1 MTKLFKTWLGAGAL
15 TSALA
20 LAGPAFAT
28 DLTEMTEAERA
39 AFRTEVRAY
48 LLDNP
53 EVIMEAVQVLEERQ
67 QAAQEGMDGALVE
80 ANRAAIFNDGF
91 SHVGGNPDGDIT
103 LVEFLDYRCSYC
115 RKAHD
120 EVHELVST
128 DGNIRFITKEFPILG
143 PESLESS
150 KFAIAVRNVAG
161 DDAYVAAN
169 DTLMRYNGKITEA
182 ALRKMSG
189 ALGVD
194 ADAVMAEMDSDAV
207 MQVIAET
214 RALAQRLQING
225 TPSFV
230 LETEMLRGYL
240 PLEGMRQIVAEVR
253 EAG

>member
-1 MTKLFKTWLGAGAL
+1 MTQFLKYATLAST
-15 TSALA
+15 LA
-20 LAGPAFAT
+20 LATPALAT
-28 DLTEMTEAERA
+28 DLTEMSDAERE
-39 AFRTEVRAY
+39 AFRAEVRAY

-67 QAAQEGMDGALVE
+67 QAAQEGMDVALVQ
-80 ANRAAIFNDGF
+80 ANRDDIFNDGF

-103 LVEFLDYRCSYC
+103 MVEFVDYRCGYC

-120 EVHELVST
+120 EVHELINT

-169 DTLMRYNGKITEA
+169 DTLIRYNGKITEGS
-182 ALRKMSG
+182 LRKLAMG
-189 ALGVD
+189 LGVD
-194 ADAVMAEMDSDAV
+194 ADAVLAEMESDAV
-207 MQVIAET
+207 ARVISET

-225 TPSFV
+225 TPTFV
-230 LETEMLRGYL
+230 LEDEMIRGYV
-240 PLEGMRQIVAEVR
+240 PLEGMRQFVDQVR
-253 EAG
+253 DAG